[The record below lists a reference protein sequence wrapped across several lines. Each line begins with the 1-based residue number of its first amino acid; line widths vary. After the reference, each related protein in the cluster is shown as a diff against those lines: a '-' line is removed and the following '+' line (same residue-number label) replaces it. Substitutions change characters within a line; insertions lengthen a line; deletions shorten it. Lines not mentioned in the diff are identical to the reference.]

1 MRLWPLLS
9 VIDAV
14 PLPSGSPSPGT
25 SAAPVNAVVNGRPPL
40 LASPSL
46 SALTGPAS
54 TIAIVATIAIVLAG
68 PVSADKLGDA
78 SNGGRPF
85 TTALTGAAEVPGP
98 GDPDGSGTA
107 SITLNSGQSLIC
119 YSLEV
124 SGIAPA
130 TAAHIH
136 LGTADVAGPVVIGL
150 IPPTSGSSSGC
161 ADASQELIKA
171 IQQNPS
177 NYYVNVH
184 NIEYP
189 AGALRGQLG
198 K

>member
-1 MRLWPLLS
+1 MKMRLL
-9 VIDAV
+9 
-14 PLPSGSPSPGT
+14 T
-25 SAAPVNAVVNGRPPL
+25 SIPFV
-40 LASPSL
+40 
-46 SALTGPAS
+46 
-54 TIAIVATIAIVLAG
+54 IAIVATIAIVLAG

-78 SNGGRPF
+78 TNGGRPF

-107 SITLNSGQSLIC
+107 SITLNAGQGLVC

-124 SGIAPA
+124 TGIAPA

-136 LGTADVAGPVVIGL
+136 VGSSTVAGPVVVGL
-150 IPPTSGSSSGC
+150 MPPTSGSSSGC

-189 AGALRGQLG
+189 AGALRGQLS